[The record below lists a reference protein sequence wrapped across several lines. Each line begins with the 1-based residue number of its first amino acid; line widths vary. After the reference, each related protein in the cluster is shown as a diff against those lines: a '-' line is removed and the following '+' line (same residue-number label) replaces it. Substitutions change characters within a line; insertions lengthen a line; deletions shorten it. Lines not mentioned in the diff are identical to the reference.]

1 VDELTKFIQL
11 SSYSLSEEVCETK
24 GEIDIFYMT
33 YVISGIKLHECPNN
47 YAFEISARL
56 LMLYGLKPH
65 LTRLLKQFDEESIH
79 HCALIVPYA
88 QLPPP
93 ATGLLFSTHLHTKP
107 IVEIDFTDNNMT
119 AISLSDKI
127 VVFDIGQLKTVLN
140 VNLPPL
146 NEPYLNST
154 TFTGLAIEDERT
166 QTSSTPSDGGD
177 PTRFQRYSFLVNS
190 LHHIYLISAQEKIKF
205 ERSSKVGFLAVEVLL
220 VNRGLAII
228 AEVNG
233 HSIECWDVLNNR
245 LFDCI
250 QFTSSAIETV
260 QCVDTYDMII
270 TKLKDGTVSFH
281 SIIAGNASSFV
292 HRASIKSDIRLDSII
307 PVGHFLLCTFDAK
320 SACCFALIDIKSFNR
335 RDQALCDD
343 EILKTLITFDPS
355 IASKP
360 IQRIIIP
367 DQSWVVKDDAHID
380 FPLFIAKTNDSLY
393 VVHQCKNKNISYVQI
408 AGQYD
413 VVCIHPREQ
422 KVIYTSHRSVIHVH
436 KWACVL
442 NEIENSTDASA
453 CRHKC
458 QLYVS
463 IDIGSAHVTAFAS
476 SVDHGKISSILI
488 TSSVFLL
495 ISM

>member
-1 VDELTKFIQL
+1 MDELVKFTQA
-11 SSYSLSEEVCETK
+11 SSYGLPQEVYETK
-24 GEIDIFYMT
+24 SEIDIFYMA
-33 YVISGIKLHECPNN
+33 YVISGIKLHEFPNN

-65 LTRLLKQFDEESIH
+65 ITRLLKQFDEESIH

-93 ATGLLFSTHLHTKP
+93 ATGILLSIHLHTQP

-127 VVFDIGQLKTVLN
+127 VVFDIGKVKTVLN
-140 VNLPPL
+140 VNLPAW

-154 TFTGLAIEDERT
+154 TFTGSTIEDERS
-166 QTSSTPSDGGD
+166 QTSSISSDGDD

-190 LHHIYLISAQEKIKF
+190 RHHVYLISAQEKIKF
-205 ERSSKVGFLAVEVLL
+205 ERSSKVGFLAVEVLCM
-220 VNRGLAII
+220 NRGLAII

-233 HSIECWDVLNNR
+233 YSIECWDLLHNR
-245 LFDCI
+245 LLDRI
-250 QFTSSAIETV
+250 QFSSSAIQSV
-260 QCVDTYDMII
+260 QCISTYDMVI
-270 TKLKDGTVSFH
+270 TKLEDGTIAFH
-281 SIIAGNASSFV
+281 SIAAGNPRSFV
-292 HRASIKSDIRLDSII
+292 HRASIKSDTRLDSIV
-307 PVGHFLLCTFDAK
+307 PVGHFLLCTFDAT
-320 SACCFALIDIKSFNR
+320 SACCFALIDVKSFNR

-343 EILKTLITFDPS
+343 EILKTLITFDPP

-360 IQRIIIP
+360 IQHIIIP
-367 DQSWVVKDDAHID
+367 DPSWVVKDDAHTD

-408 AGQYD
+408 AGHYD

-422 KVIYTSHRSVIHVH
+422 KVIYTSRRSVIHVH
-436 KWACVL
+436 KWVCVL
-442 NEIENSTDASA
+442 NETENSGDASA
-453 CRHKC
+453 CLHKY
-458 QLYVS
+458 QLNVS

-488 TSSVFLL
+488 ISLVFLL
-495 ISM
+495 ISI